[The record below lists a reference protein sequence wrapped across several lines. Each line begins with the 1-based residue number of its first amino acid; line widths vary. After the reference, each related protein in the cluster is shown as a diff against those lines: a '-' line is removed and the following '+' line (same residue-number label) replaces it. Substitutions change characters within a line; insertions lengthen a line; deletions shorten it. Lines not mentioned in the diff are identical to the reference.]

1 MVTPAGRTGAGGETV
16 ARTVVAVLIMVAI
29 ATAVAF
35 LLDPTLDVQG
45 AYFFERLLARL
56 EPHPLYPAFE
66 CYRQLAPTMV
76 VTAAIVAGLTLI
88 SKMLLPKMRTPITSR
103 AAVFVLVSLALGPGL
118 LVDGILKEH
127 WSRPRPY
134 MVTEF
139 GGDLAFK
146 QWWDPRGDCVT
157 NCSFVSGE
165 AAAATWLVAP
175 ALLAPPPWRYVA
187 VGAALVYGA
196 AIGFVRMLTGGHFLS
211 DVIFA
216 GIFTCLV
223 IWVLHGVM
231 FRWPRTRISEEAID
245 AALERAGAG
254 ARRLFGTPSAPGA
267 QPDKLPQTGQ
277 RSSFFRRPQF
287 PENRE

>member
-1 MVTPAGRTGAGGETV
+1 V
-16 ARTVVAVLIMVAI
+16 ARTILVVLIVVAV
-29 ATAVAF
+29 ATGVTFA
-35 LLDPTLDVQG
+35 LDPALDIQG
-45 AYFFERLLARL
+45 AYFFEHLLAGL

-66 CYRQLAPTMV
+66 WFRQLAPTMV
-76 VTAAIVAGLTLI
+76 VTAAIVSGLTLI

-103 AAVFVLVSLALGPGL
+103 AALFLVVSLALGPGL
-118 LVDGILKEH
+118 LADGILKEH

-146 QWWDPRGDCVT
+146 PWWDPRGDCVT

-223 IWVLHGVM
+223 IWLLHGIM
-231 FRWPRTRISEEAID
+231 FRWPRTRISDETID
-245 AALERAGAG
+245 GALERAGAP
-254 ARRLFGTPSAPGA
+254 ARRLFGPPAPRGA
-267 QPDKLPQTGQ
+267 RADEPPRTD
-277 RSSFFRRPQF
+277 
-287 PENRE
+287 